1 MAIATVFS
9 FAKLKILLGDG
20 ATPVETFAVFCGM
33 NARSL
38 KETKTFSEIDIPDC
52 TNEDAIAAVGRE
64 VKSTDW
70 SISGEG
76 VLADEAIGA
85 IESFFTA
92 SASRNMQII
101 LYNSV
106 GVPRVTKTGKGHLS
120 TKDWSANRGE
130 KVTMTVEIVAD
141 GALATV
147 VA

>member
-1 MAIATVFS
+1 MFTDMVGYSRLAERDEA
-9 FAKLKILLGDG
+9 AALELL
-20 ATPVETFAVFCGM
+20 ETQRQLLCPLFP
-33 NARSL
+33 
-38 KETKTFSEIDIPDC
+38 KHQ
-52 TNEDAIAAVGRE
+52 GRE

-106 GVPRVTKTGKGHLS
+106 GVPRVTKTGRGHLS